1 MKSSVI
7 SRFIIMS
14 VLFVFSLNARGQ
26 KDSAMLK
33 IRKFVDN
40 AVVFSQQMPQEKV
53 FVHLDNNSYYRG
65 DKIWF
70 QCYVVAYPDNR
81 PQPLSRTLYVELLT
95 PGGKSVERKVL
106 RIENGRCH
114 GSLSLNHLPF
124 YSGFY

>member
-40 AVVFSQQMPQEKV
+40 AVVFSQQMPQEKI

-65 DKIWF
+65 DK
-70 QCYVVAYPDNR
+70 
-81 PQPLSRTLYVELLT
+81 EL
-95 PGGKSVERKVL
+95 
-106 RIENGRCH
+106 I
-114 GSLSLNHLPF
+114 
-124 YSGFY
+124 